1 MRGRCLNLHQIPNRL
16 LQRSVITPILIHL
29 PSELKTIMIELW
41 FESEEDAEKAADE
54 LSEFGRPTLGKRVD
68 TRFSISKFLET
79 NYEEAVKELE
89 EVSEEL
95 DLDDEENPIKHLK
108 KSLTITRSLLEDGN
122 YKKIAEAPDRMKA
135 ENVLYKTVNELES
148 YRELKERVNQH
159 IRKLVEETEES
170 GEEERELTAEPE
182 VSEEAADD
190 LARYS
195 LAMEF
200 LINPVLSIVKKH
212 ASEENPLKS
221 FNRNVHLDV
230 TPISNSFD
238 DLKQRIDLEAR
249 MTYTVKLG
257 IEHVLRM
264 EDVVQR
270 LRDAKFLNSAEDVL
284 YRFLTLHFIASEVLS
299 SVRGKKK
306 MPYEEFV
313 RGVKERINTSIRE
326 LGEESDALPY
336 TTDEAVRWIVQ
347 KLKRVGLVRKKG
359 NKISEV

>member
-1 MRGRCLNLHQIPNRL
+1 P
-16 LQRSVITPILIHL
+16 
-29 PSELKTIMIELW
+29 KTIMIELW

-68 TRFSISKFLET
+68 TRFSIYKFLEA

-89 EVSEEL
+89 EMSEEL
-95 DLDDEENPIKHLK
+95 DLEDEENPIEHLK
-108 KSLTITRSLLEDGN
+108 KALTITRSLLEDGN
-122 YKKIAEAPDRMKA
+122 YKKIAEAPDKIKA
-135 ENVLYKTVNELES
+135 ENILYKTVNELES

-159 IRKLVEETEES
+159 IRKLAEETEES
-170 GEEERELTAEPE
+170 DEEERKLTADPE
-182 VSEEAADD
+182 VSEEASDD

-212 ASEENPLKS
+212 ASEENPLES
-221 FNRNVHLDV
+221 FERNVHLDV
-230 TPISNSFD
+230 TPISDRFD

-264 EDVVQR
+264 EDVIQR
-270 LRDAKFLNSAEDVL
+270 LRDAKFLNPAEEVL
-284 YRFLTLHFIASEVLS
+284 YRFLTLHLIASEVLS

-306 MPYEEFV
+306 TPYEEFV
-313 RGVKERINTSIRE
+313 RGVKDRINTSIRE

-336 TTDEAVRWIVQ
+336 TTGEAVRWIVQ